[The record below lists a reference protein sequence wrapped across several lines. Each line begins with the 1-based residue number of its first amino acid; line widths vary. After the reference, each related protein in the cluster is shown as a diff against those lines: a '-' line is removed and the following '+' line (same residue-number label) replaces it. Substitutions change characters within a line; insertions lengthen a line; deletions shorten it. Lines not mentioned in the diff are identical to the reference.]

1 MNKER
6 MMEFERLIDI
16 VSEVMGAEREEIRME
31 TSFVDDLG
39 ADSLELG
46 QIIMGIEQ
54 EFDIVIEDED
64 YGRIATVSDA
74 WDAIKN
80 AAERQGS

>member
-1 MNKER
+1 
-6 MMEFERLIDI
+6 MEFERLIDI